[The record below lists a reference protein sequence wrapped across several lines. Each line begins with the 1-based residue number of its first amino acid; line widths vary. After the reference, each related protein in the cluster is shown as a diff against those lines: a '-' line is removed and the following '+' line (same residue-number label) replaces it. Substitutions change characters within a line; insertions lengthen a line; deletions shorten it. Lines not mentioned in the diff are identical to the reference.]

1 MKKLTLFIILTGL
14 LFVQNSMG
22 QAPVRFPDGITVG
35 TNAVAIPSGSTY
47 KMAVGGGIIT
57 EKVRIATNGT
67 TSWADYVFEPTYKL
81 RSLNEVAQYIK
92 INKHLPDVPST
103 AEVQAS
109 GIDLAQTQ
117 VMLLQKVE
125 ELTLYVI
132 EQQKEIERL
141 KKRSQRTIRRK

>member
-1 MKKLTLFIILTGL
+1 MKKINIIIIFLGLFI
-14 LFVQNSMG
+14 VQNSFS

-35 TNAVAIPSGSTY
+35 TSAVAIPAGSTY

-67 TSWADYVFEPTYKL
+67 TFWADYVFEPNYKL

-103 AEVQAS
+103 AEVQTS

-141 KKRSQRTIRRK
+141 KKKYQRTIKRK